1 MINGY
6 NIRKINGE
14 EVLCLYL
21 DLSSEF
27 ANLDSKKNKNLKKE
41 IKKYINKNKIN
52 FKGVKVAL
60 IIGGFFVGT
69 VMLNSIKQPD
79 DNFNNKNSIVAIMN
93 EEHDDIIDNNTLQE
107 DETNEENIVLQD
119 SDDNVDN
126 KVNNVDN
133 NTTNQINK
141 EEINSNNNNV
151 VKENNNKIEVKK
163 EEDIVKEEVID
174 NNIYVNVRRNNGN
187 IEKYELEEY
196 IIGVV
201 SAEMPASFNK
211 EALKAQSVVARTYAL
226 KSIKSNKQLTSDNS
240 TQNFKDNN
248 ELKKMWEINYNT
260 YYNKIKSAVLE
271 TKGLYLSYN
280 NDYVDAVY
288 HSTSNGN
295 TEDAVYV
302 WGNSVPYL
310 KSVSS
315 EYDNTNKNYNST
327 ITLTYNEISNKLK
340 NSIDSNTKFN
350 IISRTSGNR
359 VKEIEIN
366 GTTYSGV
373 EFRKLLNL
381 RSADFSIE
389 NNGANVVIST
399 NGYGHGVGMSQ
410 YGANGMAN
418 NGSSYRDILLH
429 YYTGV
434 SIKNIY

>member
-1 MINGY
+1 
-6 NIRKINGE
+6 
-14 EVLCLYL
+14 
-21 DLSSEF
+21 
-27 ANLDSKKNKNLKKE
+27 
-41 IKKYINKNKIN
+41 
-52 FKGVKVAL
+52 
-60 IIGGFFVGT
+60 
-69 VMLNSIKQPD
+69 
-79 DNFNNKNSIVAIMN
+79 
-93 EEHDDIIDNNTLQE
+93 
-107 DETNEENIVLQD
+107 
-119 SDDNVDN
+119 
-126 KVNNVDN
+126 
-133 NTTNQINK
+133 
-141 EEINSNNNNV
+141 
-151 VKENNNKIEVKK
+151 
-163 EEDIVKEEVID
+163 
-174 NNIYVNVRRNNGN
+174 
-187 IEKYELEEY
+187 
-196 IIGVV
+196 
-201 SAEMPASFNK
+201 MPASFNK

-418 NGSSYRDILLH
+418 NGSSYRDILLL

>member
-41 IKKYINKNKIN
+41 IKKYIKKNKIN

-60 IIGGFFVGT
+60 VIGGFLVGT
-69 VMLNSIKQPD
+69 VMLNNIKQT
-79 DNFNNKNSIVAIMN
+79 DNNFNKNSIVAIMN
-93 EEHDDIIDNNTLQE
+93 EEHNDITSNNTLQE
-107 DETNEENIVLQD
+107 DETKEEDAVLQD
-119 SDDNVDN
+119 SDVDVDN
-126 KVNNVDN
+126 KANNVE
-133 NTTNQINK
+133 NTTTSQINK
-141 EEINSNNNNV
+141 EEVKNKNNV
-151 VKENNNKIEVKK
+151 VKENNNKVEVKK

-201 SAEMPASFNK
+201 GAEMPASFNK

-248 ELKKMWEINYNT
+248 ELKKMWGSSYNT

>member
-27 ANLDSKKNKNLKKE
+27 ANLDSKKNKNLKNE
-41 IKKYINKNKIN
+41 IKKYIKKNKIN

-60 IIGGFFVGT
+60 VIGGFLVGT
-69 VMLNSIKQPD
+69 VMLNNIKQPD
-79 DNFNNKNSIVAIMN
+79 NNFNNNNSIVAIMN
-93 EEHDDIIDNNTLQE
+93 EEHDDITSNNTLQE
-107 DETNEENIVLQD
+107 YETKEQNVVLQD
-119 SDDNVDN
+119 SDVDVDN
-126 KVNNVDN
+126 KVNNVEN
-133 NTTNQINK
+133 NITNQINK
-141 EEINSNNNNV
+141 EEINNNNNV
-151 VKENNNKIEVKK
+151 VKENNNKVEVKK

-201 SAEMPASFNK
+201 GAEMPASFNK
-211 EALKAQSVVARTYAL
+211 EALKAQSVVARTHAL
-226 KSIKSNKQLTSDNS
+226 KSIKNDKQLTSNNS

-248 ELKKMWEINYNT
+248 ELKKMWGSSYNT

-315 EYDNTNKNYNST
+315 EYDNTNKNYSST

-373 EFRKLLNL
+373 EFRKLLSL

>member
-14 EVLCLYL
+14 EILCLYL

-27 ANLDSKKNKNLKKE
+27 ANLDSKKNKNLKSE
-41 IKKYINKNKIN
+41 IKKYIKKNKIN

-60 IIGGFFVGT
+60 VIGGFLVGT
-69 VMLNSIKQPD
+69 VMLNNIKQPD
-79 DNFNNKNSIVAIMN
+79 NSFNNNSIVAIMN
-93 EEHDDIIDNNTLQE
+93 EVHDNITSNNTLQE
-107 DETNEENIVLQD
+107 DETKEENVVLQD
-119 SDDNVDN
+119 SDVNVDD

-151 VKENNNKIEVKK
+151 VKENNNKVEVKT
-163 EEDIVKEEVID
+163 EEDIVKEVVID

-201 SAEMPASFNK
+201 GAEMPASFNK
-211 EALKAQSVVARTYAL
+211 EALKVQSVVARTYAL
-226 KSIKSNKQLTSDNS
+226 KSIKNNKQLTSDNS

-248 ELKKMWEINYNT
+248 ELKKMWGSSYNT

-315 EYDNTNKNYNST
+315 EYDNTNKNYSSS

-418 NGSSYRDILLH
+418 NGSSYTDILLH

>member
-27 ANLDSKKNKNLKKE
+27 ANLDSKKNKSLKKN
-41 IKKYINKNKIN
+41 IKKYIKKNKIT

-60 IIGGFFVGT
+60 IIGGFLVGT
-69 VMLNSIKQPD
+69 VMLNNVNQFD
-79 DNFNNKNSIVAIMN
+79 NNFNNKNNIVAIMN

-107 DETNEENIVLQD
+107 DESKEEDAVLQD
-119 SDDNVDN
+119 SDVNVDN
-126 KVNNVDN
+126 RANNVEN
-133 NTTNQINK
+133 NTTDQINK
-141 EEINSNNNNV
+141 EKVKNKDNV
-151 VKENNNKIEVKK
+151 VKESNNKVEVKK

-201 SAEMPASFNK
+201 GAEMPASFNK

-226 KSIKSNKQLTSDNS
+226 KSIKNNKQLTSDNS

-248 ELKKMWEINYNT
+248 ELKKMWGSSYNT
-260 YYNKIKSAVLE
+260 YYNKIKSAVLD

-315 EYDNTNKNYNST
+315 DYDNTNKNYNST

>member
-27 ANLDSKKNKNLKKE
+27 ANLDSKKNKNFKKE
-41 IKKYINKNKIN
+41 IKKYIKKNKIN

-60 IIGGFFVGT
+60 VIGGFLVGT
-69 VMLNSIKQPD
+69 VMLNNIKQI
-79 DNFNNKNSIVAIMN
+79 DNNSNNNNNSIVAIMN
-93 EEHDDIIDNNTLQE
+93 EEHNDITSNNTLQE
-107 DETNEENIVLQD
+107 DETKEEDAVLQD
-119 SDDNVDN
+119 SDVDVDN
-126 KVNNVDN
+126 KANNVE
-133 NTTNQINK
+133 NTTTSQINK
-141 EEINSNNNNV
+141 EEVKNKNNV
-151 VKENNNKIEVKK
+151 VKENNNKVEVKK

-196 IIGVV
+196 IICVV
-201 SAEMPASFNK
+201 GAEMPASFNK

-226 KSIKSNKQLTSDNS
+226 KSIKNNKQLTTDNS

-248 ELKKMWEINYNT
+248 ELKKMWGSSYNT

-418 NGSSYRDILLH
+418 NGSSYTDILLH

>member
-27 ANLDSKKNKNLKKE
+27 ANLDSEKNKSLKKD
-41 IKKYINKNKIN
+41 IKKYIKKNKIN

-60 IIGGFFVGT
+60 VIGGFLVGT
-69 VMLNSIKQPD
+69 IMLNNIKQTD
-79 DNFNNKNSIVAIMN
+79 NNFNNNNSIVAIMN
-93 EEHDDIIDNNTLQE
+93 EEHDDITSNNTLQE
-107 DETNEENIVLQD
+107 YETNEENVVLQD
-119 SDDNVDN
+119 SDVNVEN
-126 KVNNVDN
+126 K
-133 NTTNQINK
+133 TISQINK
-141 EEINSNNNNV
+141 EEVKNRDNV
-151 VKENNNKIEVKK
+151 VKESSNKVEVKK
-163 EEDIVKEEVID
+163 EEDIVKEVVID

-201 SAEMPASFNK
+201 GAEMPASFNK

-226 KSIKSNKQLTSDNS
+226 KSIKNNKQLTSNNS

-248 ELKKMWEINYNT
+248 ELKKMWGSSYNT

-359 VKEIEIN
+359 VKEMEIN
-366 GTTYSGV
+366 GITYSGV

-418 NGSSYRDILLH
+418 NGSSYTDILLH

>member
-14 EVLCLYL
+14 EILCLYL

-27 ANLDSKKNKNLKKE
+27 ANLDSKKNKNLKSE
-41 IKKYINKNKIN
+41 IKKYIKKNKIN

-60 IIGGFFVGT
+60 VIGGFLVGT
-69 VMLNSIKQPD
+69 VMLNNIKQPD
-79 DNFNNKNSIVAIMN
+79 NSFNNNSIVAIMN
-93 EEHDDIIDNNTLQE
+93 EVHDNITSNNTLQE
-107 DETNEENIVLQD
+107 DETKEENVVLQD
-119 SDDNVDN
+119 SDVNVDD

-151 VKENNNKIEVKK
+151 VKENNNKVEVKK

-187 IEKYELEEY
+187 IEKFELEEY

-201 SAEMPASFNK
+201 GAEMPASFNK

-226 KSIKSNKQLTSDNS
+226 KSIKNNKQLTSDNS

-248 ELKKMWEINYNT
+248 ELKKMWGSSYNT

-359 VKEIEIN
+359 VKEMEIN
-366 GTTYSGV
+366 GITYSGV
-373 EFRKLLNL
+373 EFRKLLSL

-418 NGSSYRDILLH
+418 NGSSYTDILLH

>member
-41 IKKYINKNKIN
+41 IKKYIKKNKIN

-60 IIGGFFVGT
+60 VIGGFLVGT

-93 EEHDDIIDNNTLQE
+93 VEHDDITSNNTLQE
-107 DETNEENIVLQD
+107 DDTKEEDVVLQD
-119 SDDNVDN
+119 SDVDVDN
-126 KVNNVDN
+126 KVNNVEN

-141 EEINSNNNNV
+141 NNNV
-151 VKENNNKIEVKK
+151 VKENNNKVEVKK

-201 SAEMPASFNK
+201 GAEMPASFNK

-226 KSIKSNKQLTSDNS
+226 KSIKNNKQLTSDNS

-248 ELKKMWEINYNT
+248 ELKKMWGSSYNT

-315 EYDNTNKNYNST
+315 QYDNTNKNYNST

-389 NNGANVVIST
+389 NNGANIVIST

-418 NGSSYRDILLH
+418 NGSSYTDILLH

>member
-1 MINGY
+1 M
-6 NIRKINGE
+6 
-14 EVLCLYL
+14 LCLYL

-27 ANLDSKKNKNLKKE
+27 ANLDPKKNRN
-41 IKKYINKNKIN
+41 IKKNIEKYIKKNKIN

-60 IIGGFFVGT
+60 VIGGFLVGT
-69 VMLNSIKQPD
+69 IMLNNIKQPD
-79 DNFNNKNSIVAIMN
+79 NNFNNNNSIVAIMN
-93 EEHDDIIDNNTLQE
+93 EEHDNIIDNNTLQE
-107 DETNEENIVLQD
+107 DETKEENVVLQD
-119 SDDNVDN
+119 SDDNIDN
-126 KVNNVDN
+126 KVNNVEN
-133 NTTNQINK
+133 NTINQINK
-141 EEINSNNNNV
+141 EDIKNKNNV
-151 VKENNNKIEVKK
+151 VKESSNKVEVKK

>member
-27 ANLDSKKNKNLKKE
+27 ADLDSKKNKNLKKE
-41 IKKYINKNKIN
+41 IKKYIKKNKIN

-60 IIGGFFVGT
+60 VIGGFLVGT
-69 VMLNSIKQPD
+69 IMLNNIKQPD
-79 DNFNNKNSIVAIMN
+79 NNFNNNNSIVAIMN
-93 EEHDDIIDNNTLQE
+93 EEHDDITSNNTLQE
-107 DETNEENIVLQD
+107 DENKEEDVVVQD
-119 SDDNVDN
+119 SDVNVE
-126 KVNNVDN
+126 NNAA
-133 NTTNQINK
+133 NQINK
-141 EEINSNNNNV
+141 EEVKNYNNV
-151 VKENNNKIEVKK
+151 VKESSNKVEVKK
-163 EEDIVKEEVID
+163 EEDIVKEVVID

-187 IEKYELEEY
+187 IDKYELEEY

-201 SAEMPASFNK
+201 GAEMPASFNK

-248 ELKKMWEINYNT
+248 ELKKMWGSSYNT

>member
-6 NIRKINGE
+6 LIRKINGE

-27 ANLDSKKNKNLKKE
+27 ANLDSKKNKSLKKD
-41 IKKYINKNKIN
+41 IKKYIKKNKIN

-60 IIGGFFVGT
+60 IIGGFLVGT
-69 VMLNSIKQPD
+69 VMLNNVNQSD
-79 DNFNNKNSIVAIMN
+79 NNFNNENNIVAIMN
-93 EEHDDIIDNNTLQE
+93 EEHENIIDSNTLQE
-107 DETNEENIVLQD
+107 DENKEDVVVQD
-119 SDDNVDN
+119 SDVNVEDNAA
-126 KVNNVDN
+126 
-133 NTTNQINK
+133 NQINK
-141 EEINSNNNNV
+141 EEIKNHNNV
-151 VKENNNKIEVKK
+151 VKESNNKVEVKK
-163 EEDIVKEEVID
+163 EEDIVKKEVID

-201 SAEMPASFNK
+201 GAEMPASFNK

-226 KSIKSNKQLTSDNS
+226 KSIKNNKQLTSDNS

-248 ELKKMWEINYNT
+248 ELKKMWDSSYNT

-315 EYDNTNKNYNST
+315 EYDNTNKNYNSI

-389 NNGANVVIST
+389 NNGTNVVIST

-418 NGSSYRDILLH
+418 NGSSYIDILLH

>member
-14 EVLCLYL
+14 EILCLYL

-27 ANLDSKKNKNLKKE
+27 ANLDSKKNKNLKSE
-41 IKKYINKNKIN
+41 IKKYIKKNKIN

-60 IIGGFFVGT
+60 VIGGFLVGT
-69 VMLNSIKQPD
+69 VMLNNIKQPD
-79 DNFNNKNSIVAIMN
+79 NSFNNNSIVAIMN
-93 EEHDDIIDNNTLQE
+93 EVHDNITSNNTLQE
-107 DETNEENIVLQD
+107 DETKEENVVLQD
-119 SDDNVDN
+119 SDVNVDD

-151 VKENNNKIEVKK
+151 VKENNNKVEVKK

-187 IEKYELEEY
+187 IEKFELEEY

-201 SAEMPASFNK
+201 GAEMPASFNK

-226 KSIKSNKQLTSDNS
+226 KSIKNNKQLTSNNS

-248 ELKKMWEINYNT
+248 ELKKMWGSSYNT

-340 NSIDSNTKFN
+340 NSIDSSTKFN

-418 NGSSYRDILLH
+418 NGSSYTDILLH

>member
-27 ANLDSKKNKNLKKE
+27 ADLDSKKNKNLKKE
-41 IKKYINKNKIN
+41 IKKYIKKNKIN

-60 IIGGFFVGT
+60 VIGGFLVGT
-69 VMLNSIKQPD
+69 IMLNNIKQPD
-79 DNFNNKNSIVAIMN
+79 NNFNNNNSIVAIMN
-93 EEHDDIIDNNTLQE
+93 EEHDNIIDNNTLQE
-107 DETNEENIVLQD
+107 DETKEENVVLQD
-119 SDDNVDN
+119 SDDNIDN
-126 KVNNVDN
+126 KVNNVEN
-133 NTTNQINK
+133 NSTNQINK
-141 EEINSNNNNV
+141 EDIKNYNNV
-151 VKENNNKIEVKK
+151 VKESSNKVEVKK
-163 EEDIVKEEVID
+163 EEDIVKEEVVD

-201 SAEMPASFNK
+201 GAEMPASFNK

-248 ELKKMWEINYNT
+248 ELKKMWGINYNT

-315 EYDNTNKNYNST
+315 EYDNTNKNYNSA

>member
-6 NIRKINGE
+6 NIRNINGE

-21 DLSSEF
+21 DLYSEF
-27 ANLDSKKNKNLKKE
+27 ANLNSQENKSIKKI
-41 IKKYINKNKIN
+41 IKKYIKKNRIN

-60 IIGGFFVGT
+60 IIGGFLVGT
-69 VMLNSIKQPD
+69 VMLNNIKQPD
-79 DNFNNKNSIVAIMN
+79 NSFNNKSSIVAIMN
-93 EEHDDIIDNNTLQE
+93 EEQDNLDNNSIEQE
-107 DETNEENIVLQD
+107 NENKKKNIVQD
-119 SDDNVDN
+119 SDDTINSQIDNVE
-126 KVNNVDN
+126 KNN
-133 NTTNQINK
+133 NQINK
-141 EEINSNNNNV
+141 YEIKNNDS
-151 VKENNNKIEVKK
+151 VKESTKKVEVKK
-163 EEDIVKEEVID
+163 EEDILKEEVID

-201 SAEMPASFNK
+201 GAEMPASFNK

-226 KSIKSNKQLTSDNS
+226 KSIKNNKLLTSDNS

-248 ELKKMWEINYNT
+248 ELKQMWGSSYNT
-260 YYNKIKSAVLE
+260 YYNKIKSAVLD

-315 EYDNTNKNYNST
+315 EYDNTNQNYNNT

-340 NSIDSNTKFN
+340 NSIDNNTKFN
-350 IISRTSGNR
+350 IISRTSSNR

-366 GTTYSGV
+366 GKTYSGV

-418 NGSSYRDILLH
+418 NGGNYRDILLH

>member
-27 ANLDSKKNKNLKKE
+27 ANLDSEKNKSLKKD
-41 IKKYINKNKIN
+41 IKKYIKKNKIN

-60 IIGGFFVGT
+60 VIGGFLVGT
-69 VMLNSIKQPD
+69 IMLNNIKQPD
-79 DNFNNKNSIVAIMN
+79 NNFNNNNSIVAIMN
-93 EEHDDIIDNNTLQE
+93 EEHDDITSNNTLQE
-107 DETNEENIVLQD
+107 DENKEEDVVVQD
-119 SDDNVDN
+119 SDVNVE
-126 KVNNVDN
+126 NNAA
-133 NTTNQINK
+133 NQINK
-141 EEINSNNNNV
+141 EEVKNYNNV
-151 VKENNNKIEVKK
+151 VKESSNKVEVKK

-201 SAEMPASFNK
+201 GAEMPASFNK

-248 ELKKMWEINYNT
+248 ELKKMWGINYNT

-315 EYDNTNKNYNST
+315 EYDNTNKNYNIT

-340 NSIDSNTKFN
+340 NNIDSNTKFN
-350 IISRTSGNR
+350 IISKTSGNR

>member
-41 IKKYINKNKIN
+41 IKKYIKKNKIN

-60 IIGGFFVGT
+60 VIGGFLVGT
-69 VMLNSIKQPD
+69 VMLNNIKQPD
-79 DNFNNKNSIVAIMN
+79 NNFNNNNSIVAIMN
-93 EEHDDIIDNNTLQE
+93 EEHNNIIDNNTLQE
-107 DETNEENIVLQD
+107 DETMEQNVVLQD
-119 SDDNVDN
+119 SDVDVDN
-126 KVNNVDN
+126 KANNVEN
-133 NTTNQINK
+133 NITNQINK
-141 EEINSNNNNV
+141 EEINNNNNNV
-151 VKENNNKIEVKK
+151 VKENNNKVEVKK

-201 SAEMPASFNK
+201 GAEMPASFNK

-226 KSIKSNKQLTSDNS
+226 KSIKNNKELTSDNS

-248 ELKKMWEINYNT
+248 ELKKMWGSSYNAF
-260 YYNKIKSAVLE
+260 YNKIKSAVLE

>member
-6 NIRKINGE
+6 VIRKINGE

-27 ANLDSKKNKNLKKE
+27 ANLDSKKNKNLKSE
-41 IKKYINKNKIN
+41 IKKYIKKNKIN

-60 IIGGFFVGT
+60 VIGGFLVGT

-79 DNFNNKNSIVAIMN
+79 DNFNNKNNIVAIMN
-93 EEHDDIIDNNTLQE
+93 EEHDDITSNNTLQE
-107 DETNEENIVLQD
+107 DENKEEDVVVQD
-119 SDDNVDN
+119 SDVNVE
-126 KVNNVDN
+126 NNAA
-133 NTTNQINK
+133 NQINK
-141 EEINSNNNNV
+141 EEVKNYNNV
-151 VKENNNKIEVKK
+151 VKESSNKVEVKK

-201 SAEMPASFNK
+201 GAEMPASFNK

-226 KSIKSNKQLTSDNS
+226 KSIKNNKQLTTDNS

-248 ELKKMWEINYNT
+248 ELKKMWGINYNT

-381 RSADFSIE
+381 RSADFNIE

>member
-27 ANLDSKKNKNLKKE
+27 ANLDSEKNKSLKKD
-41 IKKYINKNKIN
+41 IKKYIKKNKIN

-60 IIGGFFVGT
+60 VIGGFLVGT
-69 VMLNSIKQPD
+69 IMLNNIKQPD
-79 DNFNNKNSIVAIMN
+79 NNFNNNNSIVAIMN
-93 EEHDDIIDNNTLQE
+93 EEHDNIIDNNTLQE
-107 DETNEENIVLQD
+107 DETKEENVVLQD
-119 SDDNVDN
+119 SDDNIDN
-126 KVNNVDN
+126 KVNNLEN

-141 EEINSNNNNV
+141 KKVKNRDNV
-151 VKENNNKIEVKK
+151 VKESNNKVEVKK

-201 SAEMPASFNK
+201 GAEMPASFNK

-226 KSIKSNKQLTSDNS
+226 KSIKNNKQLTSDNS

-248 ELKKMWEINYNT
+248 ELKKMWGINYKT

-315 EYDNTNKNYNST
+315 EYDNTNKNYNIT

-389 NNGANVVIST
+389 NNGANIVIST

-410 YGANGMAN
+410 YGSNGMAN

>member
-41 IKKYINKNKIN
+41 IKKYIKKNKIN

-60 IIGGFFVGT
+60 VIGGFLVGT
-69 VMLNSIKQPD
+69 VMLNNVNQTD
-79 DNFNNKNSIVAIMN
+79 NNFNNNSIVAIMN
-93 EEHDDIIDNNTLQE
+93 EEHDDITSNNTLQE
-107 DETNEENIVLQD
+107 DENKEDVVLQD
-119 SDDNVDN
+119 SDVDVDN
-126 KVNNVDN
+126 KANNVE
-133 NTTNQINK
+133 NTTTSQINK
-141 EEINSNNNNV
+141 EEVKNKNNV
-151 VKENNNKIEVKK
+151 VKENNNKVEVKK

-201 SAEMPASFNK
+201 GAEMPASFNK

-226 KSIKSNKQLTSDNS
+226 KSIKNNKQLTTDNS

-248 ELKKMWEINYNT
+248 ELKKMWGSSYNT

-315 EYDNTNKNYNST
+315 DYDNTNKNYNST

-350 IISRTSGNR
+350 IISKTSGNR

-418 NGSSYRDILLH
+418 NGSSNTDILLH

>member
-27 ANLDSKKNKNLKKE
+27 ANLDSKKNKNLKKD

-60 IIGGFFVGT
+60 IIGGFLVGT
-69 VMLNSIKQPD
+69 VMLNNIKQPD
-79 DNFNNKNSIVAIMN
+79 NNFNNNNGIVAIMN
-93 EEHDDIIDNNTLQE
+93 EEHENIIDSNTLQE
-107 DETNEENIVLQD
+107 DENKEEDVVVQD
-119 SDDNVDN
+119 SDVNVEDNA
-126 KVNNVDN
+126 
-133 NTTNQINK
+133 TNQINK
-141 EEINSNNNNV
+141 EKIKNNNDNV

-201 SAEMPASFNK
+201 GAEMPASFNK

-226 KSIKSNKQLTSDNS
+226 KSIKNNKQLTSDNS

-248 ELKKMWEINYNT
+248 ELKKMWGSSYNT

-315 EYDNTNKNYNST
+315 EYDNTNKNYNSI

-389 NNGANVVIST
+389 NNGANIVIST

-418 NGSSYRDILLH
+418 NGSSYTDILLH

>member
-6 NIRKINGE
+6 VIRKINGE

-27 ANLDSKKNKNLKKE
+27 ANLDSKKNKNLKSE
-41 IKKYINKNKIN
+41 IKKYIKKNKIN

-60 IIGGFFVGT
+60 VIGGFLVGT

-79 DNFNNKNSIVAIMN
+79 DNFNNKNNIVAIMN
-93 EEHDDIIDNNTLQE
+93 EEHDDITSNNTLQE
-107 DETNEENIVLQD
+107 DENKEEDVVVQD
-119 SDDNVDN
+119 SDVNVE
-126 KVNNVDN
+126 NNAA
-133 NTTNQINK
+133 NQINK
-141 EEINSNNNNV
+141 EDIKNYNNV
-151 VKENNNKIEVKK
+151 VKESSNKVEVKK

-201 SAEMPASFNK
+201 GAEMPASFNK

-226 KSIKSNKQLTSDNS
+226 KSIKNNKQLTSDNS

-248 ELKKMWEINYNT
+248 ELKKMWGINYKT

-315 EYDNTNKNYNST
+315 EYDNTNKNYNIT

-350 IISRTSGNR
+350 IISKTSGNR

-389 NNGANVVIST
+389 NNGVNVVIST

>member
-41 IKKYINKNKIN
+41 IKKYIKKNKIN

-60 IIGGFFVGT
+60 VIGGFLVGT
-69 VMLNSIKQPD
+69 VMLNNIKQI
-79 DNFNNKNSIVAIMN
+79 DNNSNNNNNSIVAIMN
-93 EEHDDIIDNNTLQE
+93 EEHNDITSNNTLQE
-107 DETNEENIVLQD
+107 DETKEEDAVLQD
-119 SDDNVDN
+119 SDVDVDN
-126 KVNNVDN
+126 KVNNVEN
-133 NTTNQINK
+133 NTTSQINK
-141 EEINSNNNNV
+141 EEVKNKNNV
-151 VKENNNKIEVKK
+151 VKENNNKVEVKK

-201 SAEMPASFNK
+201 GAEMPASFNK

-226 KSIKSNKQLTSDNS
+226 KSIKNNKQLTTDNS

-248 ELKKMWEINYNT
+248 ELKKMWGSSYNT

-327 ITLTYNEISNKLK
+327 LTLTYNEISNKLK

-350 IISRTSGNR
+350 IISKTSGNR

-418 NGSSYRDILLH
+418 NGSSYTDILLH

>member
-27 ANLDSKKNKNLKKE
+27 ADLDSKKNKNLKKE
-41 IKKYINKNKIN
+41 IKKYIKKNKIN

-60 IIGGFFVGT
+60 VIGGFLVGT
-69 VMLNSIKQPD
+69 IMLNNIKQPD
-79 DNFNNKNSIVAIMN
+79 NNFNNNNSIVAIMN
-93 EEHDDIIDNNTLQE
+93 EEHDDITSNNTLQE
-107 DETNEENIVLQD
+107 DENKEEDVVVQD
-119 SDDNVDN
+119 SDVNVE
-126 KVNNVDN
+126 NNAA
-133 NTTNQINK
+133 NQINK
-141 EEINSNNNNV
+141 EEVKNYNNV
-151 VKENNNKIEVKK
+151 VKESSNKVEVKK

-201 SAEMPASFNK
+201 GAEMPASFNK

-248 ELKKMWEINYNT
+248 ELKKMWGINYNT

-359 VKEIEIN
+359 VEEIEIN

>member
-27 ANLDSKKNKNLKKE
+27 ANLDSKKNKSLKKD
-41 IKKYINKNKIN
+41 IKKYIKKNKIN

-60 IIGGFFVGT
+60 IIGGFLVGT
-69 VMLNSIKQPD
+69 VMLNNVNQSD
-79 DNFNNKNSIVAIMN
+79 NNFNNENNIVAIMN
-93 EEHDDIIDNNTLQE
+93 EEHENIIDSNTLQE
-107 DETNEENIVLQD
+107 DENKEEYVVVQD
-119 SDDNVDN
+119 SDVNVE
-126 KVNNVDN
+126 N

-141 EEINSNNNNV
+141 EDIKNHNNV
-151 VKENNNKIEVKK
+151 VKESNNKVEVKK

-201 SAEMPASFNK
+201 GAEMPASFNK

-226 KSIKSNKQLTSDNS
+226 KSIKNNKQLTSDNS

-248 ELKKMWEINYNT
+248 ELKKMWGSSYNT

-315 EYDNTNKNYNST
+315 EYDNTNKNYNSI

-418 NGSSYRDILLH
+418 NGSSYTDILLH

>member
-41 IKKYINKNKIN
+41 IKKYIKKNKIN

-60 IIGGFFVGT
+60 VIGGFLVGN
-69 VMLNSIKQPD
+69 VMLNNIKQPD
-79 DNFNNKNSIVAIMN
+79 DNFNNKNNIVAIMN
-93 EEHDDIIDNNTLQE
+93 EEHENIIDNNTLQE
-107 DETNEENIVLQD
+107 DENKEDVVLQD
-119 SDDNVDN
+119 SDVDVDN
-126 KVNNVDN
+126 KANNVEN
-133 NTTNQINK
+133 NTTNKINK
-141 EEINSNNNNV
+141 EEIKNNNNNV
-151 VKENNNKIEVKK
+151 VKENNNKVEVKK

-201 SAEMPASFNK
+201 GAEMPASFNK
-211 EALKAQSVVARTYAL
+211 ETLKAQSVVARTYAL
-226 KSIKSNKQLTSDNS
+226 KSIKNNKQLTSDNS

-248 ELKKMWEINYNT
+248 ELKKMWGSSYNT
-260 YYNKIKSAVLE
+260 FYNKIKSAVLE

-315 EYDNTNKNYNST
+315 DYDNTNKNYNST

>member
-27 ANLDSKKNKNLKKE
+27 ANLDSKKNKNLKKD

-60 IIGGFFVGT
+60 IIGGFLVGT
-69 VMLNSIKQPD
+69 VMLNNIKQPD
-79 DNFNNKNSIVAIMN
+79 NNFNNNNSIVAIMN
-93 EEHDDIIDNNTLQE
+93 EEHNNIIDNNTLQE
-107 DETNEENIVLQD
+107 DENKEEDVVVQD
-119 SDDNVDN
+119 SDVNVEDNA
-126 KVNNVDN
+126 
-133 NTTNQINK
+133 TNQINK
-141 EEINSNNNNV
+141 EDKKNHNNV
-151 VKENNNKIEVKK
+151 VKESNNKVEVKK

-174 NNIYVNVRRNNGN
+174 NNIYVNVKRNNGN

-201 SAEMPASFNK
+201 GAEMPASFNK

-226 KSIKSNKQLTSDNS
+226 KSIKNNKQLTCDNS
-240 TQNFKDNN
+240 TQNFKDND
-248 ELKKMWEINYNT
+248 ELKKMWGSSYNT

-315 EYDNTNKNYNST
+315 EYDNTNKNYNSI

-418 NGSSYRDILLH
+418 NGSSYTDILLH

>member
-6 NIRKINGE
+6 NIRNINGE

-21 DLSSEF
+21 DLYSEF
-27 ANLDSKKNKNLKKE
+27 ANLNSQENKSIKKI
-41 IKKYINKNKIN
+41 IKKYIKKNRIN

-60 IIGGFFVGT
+60 IIGGFLVGT
-69 VMLNSIKQPD
+69 VMLNNIKQPD
-79 DNFNNKNSIVAIMN
+79 NSFNNKSSIVAIMN
-93 EEHDDIIDNNTLQE
+93 EEQDNLDNNSIEQE
-107 DETNEENIVLQD
+107 NENKKKNIVQD
-119 SDDNVDN
+119 SDD
-126 KVNNVDN
+126 
-133 NTTNQINK
+133 T
-141 EEINSNNNNV
+141 INSQIDNVEKNNNQVNKYEIKNNDS
-151 VKENNNKIEVKK
+151 VKESTKKVEVKK
-163 EEDIVKEEVID
+163 EEDILKEEVID

-201 SAEMPASFNK
+201 GAEMPASFNK
-211 EALKAQSVVARTYAL
+211 EALKVQSVVARTYAL
-226 KSIKSNKQLTSDNS
+226 KSIKNNKQLTSNNS

-248 ELKKMWEINYNT
+248 ELKQMWGSSYNT
-260 YYNKIKSAVLE
+260 YYNKIKSAVLD

-315 EYDNTNKNYNST
+315 EYDNTNQNYNNT
-327 ITLTYNEISNKLK
+327 I
-340 NSIDSNTKFN
+340 
-350 IISRTSGNR
+350 
-359 VKEIEIN
+359 
-366 GTTYSGV
+366 
-373 EFRKLLNL
+373 
-381 RSADFSIE
+381 
-389 NNGANVVIST
+389 
-399 NGYGHGVGMSQ
+399 
-410 YGANGMAN
+410 NGMAN
-418 NGSSYRDILLH
+418 NGGNYRDILLH

>member
-1 MINGY
+1 M
-6 NIRKINGE
+6 
-14 EVLCLYL
+14 LCLYL

-27 ANLDSKKNKNLKKE
+27 ANLDSKTNKSLKSD
-41 IKKYINKNKIN
+41 IKKYIKKNKIN

-60 IIGGFFVGT
+60 IIGGFLVGT
-69 VMLNSIKQPD
+69 VMLNNVNQP
-79 DNFNNKNSIVAIMN
+79 NNGFNNKSSIVAIMN
-93 EEHDDIIDNNTLQE
+93 EEHDNITSDNTLQE
-107 DETNEENIVLQD
+107 DETKEENAVLQD
-119 SDDNVDN
+119 SDVSVDN
-126 KVNNVDN
+126 RVNNVEN
-133 NTTNQINK
+133 NTKNQINK
-141 EEINSNNNNV
+141 EEIRNNNNV
-151 VKENNNKIEVKK
+151 VKESNNKVEVKK

-201 SAEMPASFNK
+201 GAEMPASFNK

-226 KSIKSNKQLTSDNS
+226 KSIKNNKQLTSDNS

-248 ELKKMWEINYNT
+248 ELKKMWGINYNT
-260 YYNKIKSAVLE
+260 YHNKIKSAVLE

-315 EYDNTNKNYNST
+315 EYDNTNKNYSSS

-418 NGSSYRDILLH
+418 NGSSYTDILLH

>member
-27 ANLDSKKNKNLKKE
+27 ANLDSKKNKSLKKD
-41 IKKYINKNKIN
+41 IKKYIKKNKIT

-60 IIGGFFVGT
+60 IIGGFLVGT
-69 VMLNSIKQPD
+69 VMLNNVNQPD
-79 DNFNNKNSIVAIMN
+79 NNFYNKNNIVAIMN
-93 EEHDDIIDNNTLQE
+93 EEHENMIDNNTLQE
-107 DETNEENIVLQD
+107 DENKEEDVVVQD
-119 SDDNVDN
+119 SDVNVDN
-126 KVNNVDN
+126 KVNNVEN

-141 EEINSNNNNV
+141 EEIKNKDNV
-151 VKENNNKIEVKK
+151 VKESNNKVEVKK

-174 NNIYVNVRRNNGN
+174 NNIYINVRRNNGN

-201 SAEMPASFNK
+201 GAEMPVSFNK

-226 KSIKSNKQLTSDNS
+226 KSIKNNKHLTSDNS

-248 ELKKMWEINYNT
+248 ELKKMWGSSYNT

-302 WGNSVPYL
+302 WGNTVPYL

-315 EYDNTNKNYNST
+315 EYDNTNKNYNSS

-418 NGSSYRDILLH
+418 NGSSYTDILLH

>member
-27 ANLDSKKNKNLKKE
+27 ANLDSKKNKSLKKD
-41 IKKYINKNKIN
+41 IKKYIKKNKIN

-60 IIGGFFVGT
+60 IIGGFLVGT
-69 VMLNSIKQPD
+69 VMLNNVNQSD
-79 DNFNNKNSIVAIMN
+79 NNFNNENNIVAIMN
-93 EEHDDIIDNNTLQE
+93 EEHENIIDSNTLQE
-107 DETNEENIVLQD
+107 DENKEEDVVVQD
-119 SDDNVDN
+119 SDVNVE
-126 KVNNVDN
+126 N
-133 NTTNQINK
+133 NTISQINK
-141 EEINSNNNNV
+141 EEIKNNNDNV
-151 VKENNNKIEVKK
+151 VKESNNKVEVKK

-201 SAEMPASFNK
+201 GAEMPASFNK

-226 KSIKSNKQLTSDNS
+226 KSIKNNKQLTSDNS

-248 ELKKMWEINYNT
+248 ELKKMWGSSYNT

-315 EYDNTNKNYNST
+315 EYDNTNKNYNSI

>member
-27 ANLDSKKNKNLKKE
+27 ANLDSKKNKSLKKD
-41 IKKYINKNKIN
+41 IKKYIKKNKIN

-60 IIGGFFVGT
+60 IIGGFLVGT
-69 VMLNSIKQPD
+69 VMLNNVNQSD
-79 DNFNNKNSIVAIMN
+79 NNFNNENNIVAIMN
-93 EEHDDIIDNNTLQE
+93 EEHENIIDSNTLQE
-107 DETNEENIVLQD
+107 DENKEEYVVVQD
-119 SDDNVDN
+119 SDVNVE
-126 KVNNVDN
+126 N

-141 EEINSNNNNV
+141 EDIKNHNNV
-151 VKENNNKIEVKK
+151 VKESNNKVEVKK

-201 SAEMPASFNK
+201 GAEMPASFNK
-211 EALKAQSVVARTYAL
+211 EALKSQSVVARTYAL
-226 KSIKSNKQLTSDNS
+226 KSIKNNKQLTSDNS

-248 ELKKMWEINYNT
+248 ELKKMWGSSYNT

-280 NDYVDAVY
+280 NDYADAVY

-315 EYDNTNKNYNST
+315 EYDNTNKNYNSI

-418 NGSSYRDILLH
+418 NGSSYTDILLH

>member
-41 IKKYINKNKIN
+41 IKKYIKKNKIN

-60 IIGGFFVGT
+60 VIGGFLVGT
-69 VMLNSIKQPD
+69 VMLNNIKQPD
-79 DNFNNKNSIVAIMN
+79 NNFNNNNSIVAIMN
-93 EEHDDIIDNNTLQE
+93 EEHDDITSNNTLQE
-107 DETNEENIVLQD
+107 YETKEQNVVLQD
-119 SDDNVDN
+119 SDVDVDN
-126 KVNNVDN
+126 KVNNVEN
-133 NTTNQINK
+133 NITNQINK
-141 EEINSNNNNV
+141 EEINNNNNV
-151 VKENNNKIEVKK
+151 VKENNNKVEVKK
-163 EEDIVKEEVID
+163 EENIVKEEVID

-201 SAEMPASFNK
+201 GAEMPASFNK

-226 KSIKSNKQLTSDNS
+226 KSIKNNKQLTSNNS

-248 ELKKMWEINYNT
+248 ELKKMWGSSYNT

-295 TEDAVYV
+295 TEDSVYV

-373 EFRKLLNL
+373 EFRKLLSL

-429 YYTGV
+429 YYTSV